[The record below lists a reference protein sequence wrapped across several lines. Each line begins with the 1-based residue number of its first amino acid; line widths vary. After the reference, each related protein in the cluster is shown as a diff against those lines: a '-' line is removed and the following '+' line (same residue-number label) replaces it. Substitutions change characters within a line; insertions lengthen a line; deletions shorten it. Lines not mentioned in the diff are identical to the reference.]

1 MSSKS
6 LAATAACRPR
16 QSPRPTP
23 TPIARAIRLLLCGAA
38 LAGAA
43 HHLPAMAEETTQTQA
58 GKSYDIP
65 PGSLD
70 QVLGRFGRETGLMI
84 SIDADLTAG
93 QNSRGLNGRYTPT
106 AGLDAILRPHG
117 LEAVPGING
126 GYRVKK
132 LPVADKTGEATLTP
146 VTVTANNSQENAW
159 GPVKGYVAKRSA
171 TGTKTDT
178 PIIETPQS
186 ISVVGA
192 EQVEAMKAQNLT
204 DALGY
209 VAGLNRLEGT
219 DRTTDAFMLRG
230 FQAFSSDGNLYR
242 DGSKYTLNPYNGQQE
257 LYGLERIEYLKG
269 ASSVLYGTSAPGGII
284 NTVTK
289 RPTDETLR
297 ELNLEVGSFDRKQIS
312 GDFSGKFAPESDW
325 SYRLTFLN
333 RDSDTF
339 TDYVKDDR
347 TFIAPALK
355 WQPNAQT
362 SFTLLGEYQRDWT
375 NYVYGL
381 PTEGTILPNQN
392 GRIARDLF
400 VGEKSDKSDYND
412 VDRGSLGYLFEHAF
426 DENTKLR
433 HSLRYMQGKTDRSFT
448 WVWGLSA
455 DQRNPA
461 MRVVSGIAED
471 YSMATSDT
479 SLEHRWA
486 IGNIENTT
494 LVGVDYT
501 YQDYKK
507 TQWDRDTAGT
517 FDYFNPT
524 YGNAIGDRY
533 NFRNQ
538 RDKSN
543 RVGLYAQ
550 NQAKID
556 NRWVVLLGGRQDW
569 SRGDHL
575 AFFKSE
581 AIKDRTDAFTGRAG
595 LVYLADNGLAPYIS
609 YSQSFE
615 PTVGFD
621 RTGTR
626 FKPTEGEQYEAGIR
640 YQPEGRD
647 VLLTAAVYQ
656 LTRTNVTV
664 TDPVDINF
672 SVQHG
677 EVRSRGLELEART
690 RIGRHANLIAAYAYT
705 DARTLKSSPLT
716 PEQEGKRTGAVP
728 YHSFSLWSDYEFG
741 SFGLPGLKAGIGA
754 RYVGSTEAL
763 HITGTVPSY
772 TVFDAMASYTTG
784 PWKIALNATNLT
796 DKNYV
801 ASCTYGCFY
810 GEPRKVVASVS
821 YRW

>member
-1 MSSKS
+1 MSRPCLSHAAEQMPAPRFPTARPLALAVHLIVFGGAFA
-6 LAATAACRPR
+6 LAAHAPEAFAQSSPQATA
-16 QSPRPTP
+16 T
-23 TPIARAIRLLLCGAA
+23 RA
-38 LAGAA
+38 
-43 HHLPAMAEETTQTQA
+43 
-58 GKSYDIP
+58 YDIP
-65 PGSLD
+65 AGPLSSALVRFAREAGVSLVGASNAADGKSSPGLKGSYTVQGGFAAL
-70 QVLGRFGRETGLMI
+70 L
-84 SIDADLTAG
+84 AG
-93 QNSRGLNGRYTPT
+93 S
-106 AGLDAILRPHG
+106 G
-117 LEAVPGING
+117 LEAFRQADGSYGLRPA
-126 GYRVKK
+126 
-132 LPVADKTGEATLTP
+132 PVVDKSGEITLTP

-159 GPVKGYVAKRSA
+159 GAVKGYVAKRSA

-186 ISVVGA
+186 ISVVSA
-192 EQVEAMKAQNLT
+192 EQVETIKAQNLT

-230 FQAFSSDGNLYR
+230 FRAFSDDGNLYR
-242 DGSKYTLNPYNGQQE
+242 DGSKYTLNAYNGQQE

-297 ELNLEVGSFDRKQIS
+297 ELNFEVGSFDRKQIS
-312 GDFSGKFAPESDW
+312 GDFSGRFSPESDW

-362 SFTLLGEYQRDWT
+362 SFTLLGEYQRDRT

-455 DQRNPA
+455 DQRNPV

-471 YSMATSDT
+471 YDMATSDT

-486 IGNIENTT
+486 MGNMENTT

-507 TQWDRDTAGT
+507 TQWDRDITGT

-581 AIKDRTDAFTGRAG
+581 ATKDRTDAFTGRAG

-626 FKPTEGEQYEAGIR
+626 FNPTEGEQYEAGIR
-640 YQPEGRD
+640 YQPKGRD

-672 SVQHG
+672 SVQQG

-716 PEQEGKRTGAVP
+716 PEKEGKRTSAVP
-728 YHSFSLWSDYEFG
+728 FHSFSLWSDYEFG
-741 SFGLPGLKAGIGA
+741 AFGLPGLKAGIGA

-763 HITGTVPSY
+763 NITGTVPSY

-784 PWKIALNATNLT
+784 PWKFALNATNLT

-801 ASCTYGCFY
+801 VSCTYGCFY
-810 GEPRKVVASVS
+810 GEPRKIIGSVS